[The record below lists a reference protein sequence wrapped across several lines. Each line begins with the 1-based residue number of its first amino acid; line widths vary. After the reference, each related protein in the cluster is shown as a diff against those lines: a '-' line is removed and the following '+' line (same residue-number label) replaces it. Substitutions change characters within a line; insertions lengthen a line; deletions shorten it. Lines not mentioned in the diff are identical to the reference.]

1 MAYRASDNDLA
12 YGERWDRD
20 RFSNERDRD
29 RRQPSRGPGP
39 GPGPIPYWDRDRRR
53 PESPDGPRFQSRGP
67 PSAPPARPWEDD
79 YPVRDRRYYEDD
91 GPPRRR
97 HSPDFFERMPERE
110 QRNPSP
116 PRRPTRMVRRQS
128 SLDTYDRKPMPRFY
142 EREEYGPPARRE
154 DVRPE
159 YRPDPYQPIP
169 LPRSRALPPPRMY
182 TDREYDEIKIQ
193 EPDRY
198 GNEEY
203 HPYPERVTE
212 REIVHSSRRRDH
224 RDHSGSRRRDPS
236 DSRTSRTSR
245 TARSHKSSVRSSSR
259 TSTTS
264 SSSSSSSSSSGGT
277 TVTVKTDYPKKGKTR
292 IPARLVSKRAIID
305 LGYPYTEEGG
315 TIIVQKAL
323 GQQNIDDL
331 LKLSEEYKK
340 SEHEVVAARSVA
352 HHLLEERKEEVFS
365 IPPPPAAPP
374 VVAAAPPPAP
384 PTVYA
389 APPPPPASVYA
400 PAPPPAAP
408 VYAAP
413 TPAPAPAPVP
423 VAAPVTEEVFQETKI
438 VREVSPARTT
448 RSYSTSATSRAPL
461 IVDGADPY
469 GGYEYGQVALVG
481 DRRRT
486 DREIKLEIA
495 RLEAERDL
503 MRVDHH
509 HHHHSRH
516 RSHSQ
521 SYGRDMVR
529 AERLPTGEL
538 VLYEEEVVKVEEPRR
553 GVRLEKDK
561 KGPPP
566 GLMRAMLATLT

>member
-1 MAYRASDNDLA
+1 MAYRSSDNDLA

-20 RFSNERDRD
+20 RFASERDRD
-29 RRQPSRGPGP
+29 RRQQSRGPM
-39 GPGPIPYWDRDRRR
+39 PYWDRDRRR
-53 PESPDGPRFQSRGP
+53 QESPDGVRFQSRGP
-67 PSAPPARPWEDD
+67 PGPPPPRPWEDD

-97 HSPDFFERMPERE
+97 RSPDFERMPERE
-110 QRNPSP
+110 QRGPSP
-116 PRRPTRMVRRQS
+116 PRRPTRMIRRQS
-128 SLDTYDRKPMPRFY
+128 SLDTYDRKPVPRFFER
-142 EREEYGPPARRE
+142 EREEYGPPARRG

-169 LPRSRALPPPRMY
+169 LPRSRALPPPRTY
-182 TDREYDEIKIQ
+182 AERDYEEIKIQ

-198 GNEEY
+198 GNDEY

-212 REIVHSSRRRDH
+212 REIVRSTRRRD
-224 RDHSGSRRRDPS
+224 RSG
-236 DSRTSRTSR
+236 SRTSRR
-245 TARSHKSSVRSSSR
+245 TARSHKSSARSSSR

-264 SSSSSSSSSSGGT
+264 SSSSSSSSTSGGT
-277 TVTVKTDYPKKGKTR
+277 TVTVKSEYPKKGKTR

-331 LKLSEEYKK
+331 LKLSEDYKK
-340 SEHEVVAARSVA
+340 SEHEVIAARSVA
-352 HHLLEERKEEVFS
+352 GHVVEERKEEIFT
-365 IPPPPAAPP
+365 IPPPPPAAPVVAAP
-374 VVAAAPPPAP
+374 VVAAPVVVPA
-384 PTVYA
+384 
-389 APPPPPASVYA
+389 
-400 PAPPPAAP
+400 
-408 VYAAP
+408 
-413 TPAPAPAPVP
+413 APAPASSVS
-423 VAAPVTEEVFQETKI
+423 EEVFRETKI
-438 VREVSPARTT
+438 VREVSPARTS
-448 RSYSTSATSRAPL
+448 RSYSTSTTSRTPL
-461 IVDGADPY
+461 IIDGAEPDY
-469 GGYEYGQVALVG
+469 GYDYGQVAIVG

-486 DREIKLEIA
+486 DREIKYEIA

-503 MRVDHH
+503 MRSDHH
-509 HHHHSRH
+509 HHHHHHGRH

-521 SYGRDMVR
+521 SYGRDVVR

-553 GVRLEKDK
+553 GVRIEKDK